1 MNKIRVGQGYDSHR
15 FEPGRPLKLG
25 GVVIP
30 DAPGL
35 KAHSDGDALIHAIVD
50 ALLGAT
56 AKGDV
61 GEHFPDTDSAYQNVD
76 SATLLAQ
83 VVREIASE
91 GWLIGNL
98 DCTVICEKP
107 KLRPHIPAIRAR
119 LAALL
124 NCSIDQIS
132 VKGKTNEGMD
142 AVGAGEGLA
151 AHVAILLVRQ
161 AALGGSKPRTGV

>member
-1 MNKIRVGQGYDSHR
+1 MNEIRVGQGYDSHR

-56 AKGDV
+56 AKGDI
-61 GEHFPDTDSAYQNVD
+61 GEHFPDTDPAYHDVD
-76 SATLLAQ
+76 STTLLTQ
-83 VVREIASE
+83 VVREVSAE
-91 GWLIGNL
+91 GWQIGNL
-98 DCTVICEKP
+98 DCTIICEKP

-119 LAALL
+119 LATLL
-124 NCSIDQIS
+124 NCSTDRIS

-142 AVGAGEGLA
+142 ATGAGEGL
-151 AHVAILLVRQ
+151 VAYATILVTR
-161 AALGGSKPRTGV
+161 